1 MIPHGHWSAGNI
13 SWPNSTPA
21 GRGFRQYGPDSPTM
35 WDFTRNLLVVQGQDR
50 FPEDA
55 RLGLPGLF
63 DGMHTYG
70 Y

>member
-1 MIPHGHWSAGNI
+1 
-13 SWPNSTPA
+13 
-21 GRGFRQYGPDSPTM
+21 M

-63 DGMHTYG
+63 DAQRKYDP
-70 Y
+70 